1 MSSELAFHIS
11 SIISIIDGTNPII
24 INIEN
29 TGQANLK
36 RLSLLI

>member
-1 MSSELAFHIS
+1 MSSELAYR
-11 SIISIIDGTNPII
+11 ISIIDGTNPII

-36 RLSLLI
+36 NYLY